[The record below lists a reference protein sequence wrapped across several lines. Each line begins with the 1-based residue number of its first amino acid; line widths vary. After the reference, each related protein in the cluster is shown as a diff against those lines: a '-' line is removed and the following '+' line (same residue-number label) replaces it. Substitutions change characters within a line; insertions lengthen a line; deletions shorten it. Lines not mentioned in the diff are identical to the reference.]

1 MKTFVDQAFNRIAI
15 GVFFT
20 KALHMDDRMVFK
32 EFFDFRCI
40 VGGCMVD
47 EKDDFFKLVP
57 FGVGDQVAEVF
68 AEFDISSTFV
78 AVPDDIFLWPEQGD
92 EKVPP
97 LGISQGWYQEL
108 LVFA

>member
-20 KALHMDDRMVFK
+20 KELHMDDRMFFK

-40 VGGCMVD
+40 VGGCLVD
-47 EKDDFFKLVP
+47 EKNDFFELVS

-68 AEFDISSTFV
+68 AEFDVSSTFV
-78 AVPDDIFLWPEQGD
+78 AVPDDVLLWPEHGD
-92 EKVPP
+92 EEVTSF
-97 LGISQGWYQEL
+97 GIS
-108 LVFA
+108 